1 MVKDPKEEII
11 ELVEEIERHDKLYY
25 EQDAPE
31 IEDVEYDDL
40 IKRLIELE
48 DKYPMYA
55 LEYSPTKRVGGK
67 ALEKFDKVVFDTPK
81 LSLANA
87 FDENDLTAFD
97 ARVRKAVGD
106 LKYAMEYKFDGLTV
120 VLFYEDGVF
129 VRGATRGDGETG
141 EDVTENLRTVKNIP
155 LKLKQKA
162 TLEVRGEVYMEKAG
176 FFKLN
181 EERKKN
187 GENLFAN
194 PRNAAA
200 GSIRQLDSKAT
211 AKRPLD
217 IFVFNL
223 ERCRE
228 REFTSHS
235 ESLEYLKDL
244 GFKTSPLKFA
254 RNIDEV
260 LEFCKIAEGE
270 REDLPYEIDGLVLKV
285 DEFDKREALGT
296 TGKSPKWAIA
306 YKFPAEIK
314 ETLVESIQVQVG
326 RTGVLTPVAHLKPV
340 LISGSV
346 VSRAT
351 LHNEDYI
358 SERDIREGDWVFV
371 RKAGE
376 IIPEVIK
383 VNMDKRGPET
393 QPYTLP
399 NKCPECN
406 GPTHRNEG
414 EADRK
419 CLNASCPAQVRR
431 KMEHFVSKGAMN
443 IEGLGPKQIK
453 KFIDNN
459 IIEEISDIYK
469 LAEKKNEILSLE
481 NSGDKSYEKL
491 ITSIEQSKSRP
502 LSRLIYALGIPFVG
516 EKISK
521 ILAYK
526 YKDIYKLADAD
537 INDLLS
543 IDEIGDVI
551 AEETKAFFENPDN
564 VALIEK
570 LQKLGLNMKEE
581 DAATKSDA
589 FKGKKFV
596 LTGTLPT
603 MKRDEAKAIIE
614 KNGGSV
620 TGTVS
625 KNTDYVLAG
634 ESAGSKLDKARSLG
648 VEIIDEQTFQ
658 SMLQ

>member
-1 MVKDPKEEII
+1 MVKDPKQEII
-11 ELVEEIERHDKLYY
+11 ELVEEIEKHNKLYY
-25 EQDAPE
+25 EQDAPV
-31 IEDVEYDDL
+31 IEDSTYDDL
-40 IKRLIELE
+40 MNRLIELE
-48 DKYPMYA
+48 DKYPMHS
-55 LEYSPTKRVGGK
+55 LDYSPTKRVGGK
-67 ALEKFDKVVFDTPK
+67 ALEKFQKVVFDTPK

-87 FDENDLTAFD
+87 FEEGDLIAFD
-97 ARVRKAVGD
+97 NRVKKAAGD
-106 LKYAMEYKFDGLTV
+106 LRYAMEYKFDGLTV
-120 VLFYEDGVF
+120 VLFYQDGVF
-129 VRGATRGDGETG
+129 VRGATRGDGEVG

-155 LKLKQKA
+155 LRLKEKA
-162 TLEVRGEVYMEKAG
+162 TLEVRGEVYIEKDE

-181 EERKKN
+181 DERKKA

-223 ERCRE
+223 ESSQDS
-228 REFTSHS
+228 EFSSHS
-235 ESLEYLKDL
+235 ESLEYLKAL
-244 GFKTSPLKFA
+244 GFKTSPLKIA
-254 RNIDEV
+254 KTMTEV
-260 LEFCKIAEGE
+260 LEFCKKAEEE
-270 REDLPYEIDGLVLKV
+270 RSKLPYDIDGLVVKV
-285 DEFDKREALGT
+285 DDFEKREILGT

-306 YKFPAEIK
+306 YKFPAEVK

-326 RTGVLTPVAHLKPV
+326 RTGALTPVAHLKPV

-358 SERDIREGDWVFV
+358 SQRDIREGDWVFV

-393 QPYTLP
+393 QPYSLP
-399 NKCPECN
+399 KNCPECG
-406 GPTHRNEG
+406 GPIHRNEG

-419 CLNASCPAQVRR
+419 CLNVSCPAQVRR

-443 IEGLGPKQIK
+443 IEGLGPKQIR
-453 KFIDNN
+453 KFIDHH

-469 LAEKKNEILSLE
+469 LEEKKEKILSLD
-481 NSGDKSYEKL
+481 NSGEKSYEKL
-491 ITSIEQSKSRP
+491 IASIEESKTRP

-521 ILAYK
+521 VLALRYG
-526 YKDIYKLADAD
+526 DIYKLGNAKVE
-537 INDLLS
+537 DLLS
-543 IDEIGDVI
+543 IDEIGKVI
-551 AEETKAFFENPDN
+551 AEETRAFFDNPDN
-564 VALIEK
+564 MALIKK
-570 LQKLGLNMKEE
+570 LQMLGLNTSEE
-581 DAATKSDA
+581 TTAASATA
-589 FKGKKFV
+589 LKGKKFV

-603 MKRDEAKAIIE
+603 LKRDEAKALIE
-614 KNGGSV
+614 KNGGAVIGS
-620 TGTVS
+620 VS

-634 ESAGSKLDKARSLG
+634 EAAGSKMDKARSLG
-648 VEIIDEQTFQ
+648 VKIIDEDAFKA
-658 SMLQ
+658 MLQ